1 MSSNKLEALWKYHEA
16 VQKLDQVE
24 NRVKTTPQ
32 RQRLNKLHGFLSE
45 QQAQIK
51 ATQNQI
57 EGRKAAVER
66 IAALFDELQRQYEL
80 EAGEFEIMDKDE
92 ECTAAEMTESRRA
105 METLVEKI
113 TGARRELFETIE
125 WIDKAMT
132 EYKNINARAN
142 KAKKEY
148 DAVRVVCEQE
158 AQQAKPEV
166 DACGAEVKKA
176 RTLVDPAFLK
186 KYDAVKTHYAVPIAK
201 VENNQCAG
209 CNMSLPTSVV
219 KRVAS
224 SDSLVECENCGRILY
239 V

>member
-16 VQKLDQVE
+16 VQKLDQLE
-24 NRVKTTPQ
+24 NRIKTTPQ
-32 RQRLNKLHGFLSE
+32 RQRLNKLHSFLSE
-45 QQAQIK
+45 QQSQIK
-51 ATQNQI
+51 ATQSQI
-57 EGRKAAVER
+57 ENRKAAVDR
-66 IAALFDELQRQYEL
+66 VSALFDELQHQYEL
-80 EAGEFEIMDKDE
+80 EAGEFEIMEKDE

-105 METLVEKI
+105 MEALVDKI
-113 TGARRELFETIE
+113 TGARRELFETLE
-125 WIDKAMT
+125 WIEKAMGD
-132 EYKNINARAN
+132 YKNVNAKAN

-148 DAVRVVCEQE
+148 DAVRIVCEQE
-158 AQQAKPEV
+158 ADAAKPEV
-166 DACGAEVKKA
+166 QALQAEVKKA

-186 KYDAVKTHYAVPIAK
+186 KYDVVKTHYPNPIAK

-239 V
+239 I

>member
-24 NRVKTTPQ
+24 NRIKTTPQ
-32 RQRLNKLHGFLSE
+32 RQRLNKLHRFLGE

-51 ATQNQI
+51 ATQSQI
-57 EGRKAAVER
+57 ETRKAAVER
-66 IAALFDELQRQYEL
+66 ISALFDELQHQYEL
-80 EAGEFEIMDKDE
+80 EVGEFEIMEKDE

-105 METLVEKI
+105 MEALVEKI

-125 WIDKAMT
+125 WIDKTMA
-132 EYKNINARAN
+132 EYKNVNARAN
-142 KAKKEY
+142 KVKKEY
-148 DAVRVVCEQE
+148 DAVRIVCEQE
-158 AQQAKPEV
+158 VAEAKPEV
-166 DACGAEVKKA
+166 DACQAEVKKMRA
-176 RTLVDPAFLK
+176 LVDPAFLK
-186 KYDAVKTHYAVPIAK
+186 KYDVVKTHYPVPIAK